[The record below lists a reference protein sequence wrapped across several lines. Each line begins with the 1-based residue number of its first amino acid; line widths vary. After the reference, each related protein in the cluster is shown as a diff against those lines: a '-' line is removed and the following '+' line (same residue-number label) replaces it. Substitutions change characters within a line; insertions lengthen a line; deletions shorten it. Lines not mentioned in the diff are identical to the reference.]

1 MHMNACL
8 IQPHYS
14 VNFDDSDKWFLWEMD
29 ALDRCDESMDLIV
42 LPESANVPALA
53 HTKEQMEESVSKYTD
68 ALLQK
73 ASETARRCHALLFIS
88 CTCPANNGKLRN
100 SVLAFNRNG
109 EEVGR
114 YFKQHLVES
123 EMYKKDLDRDYSW
136 EFSEP
141 TVLEIEGIR
150 FAFLI
155 CYDFYFYEAFAN
167 IARYNPDVIIG
178 CSHQRSDSHDALETM
193 SKFCAYNTNA
203 YVVRASVSMEENSPV
218 GGCSLIAAPDGQ
230 VLVNMKNEVGM
241 ATAEF
246 DPHQRYRKPA
256 GFGNPPA
263 VHHSYIEI
271 GRRPWKYRP
280 AGSAVVRHD
289 EIMAYPRICAHRGWN
304 SVAPENSM
312 PAFGAAVSMGA
323 DEIEFDLWPTAD
335 NVIVSTHDPVLERV
349 SDGEGHVTKHTL
361 DELRRLDFG
370 YKFSEKFAG
379 LRIPTFE
386 EILQKYACHT
396 VMNIHIKAASED
408 NLREMIRLVHKYD
421 CEKYVYFMNGKL
433 EMLQALQRLAPDIA
447 RCAGAGD
454 PSTDLVD
461 KALASGAKKIQLFRP
476 HFKLHEEG
484 YVENTIRRAHEHGI
498 AVNYFIA
505 DTLEEARR
513 LLEMGADTIMTND
526 YLRIAGCTEGV
537 EKYIIR

>member
-1 MHMNACL
+1 MKACI

-14 VNFDDSDKWFLWEMD
+14 TCFTDSDELFQWELQ
-29 ALDRCDESMDLIV
+29 ALDRCDETMDLIV

-53 HTKEQMEESVSKYTD
+53 RTKEQMEKSVAAYTD
-68 ALLQK
+68 SLLKK
-73 ASETARRCHALLFIS
+73 AAETARRCQALLFIS
-88 CTCPANNGKLRN
+88 CTCPAENGKLRN
-100 SVLAFNRNG
+100 SVLAFNREG
-109 EEVGR
+109 TEVGR
-114 YFKQHLVES
+114 YDKQHLVES
-123 EMYKKDLDRDYSW
+123 EMYKKELDRDYSW

-141 TVLEIEGIR
+141 TILEIDGLR
-150 FAFLI
+150 FAFLV

-203 YVVRASVSMEENSPV
+203 YVVRASVSMDADSPV
-218 GGCSLIAAPDGQ
+218 GGCSLIAAPDGR
-230 VLVNMKNEVGM
+230 VLVNMKNDVGM

-246 DPHQRYRKPA
+246 DPHERYRKPA

-280 AGSAVVRHD
+280 GGSAIVRHD

-304 SVAPENSM
+304 SIAPENSM
-312 PAFGAAVSMGA
+312 PAFGAAVSLGA

-349 SDGEGHVTKHTL
+349 SDGSGHVTEHTFS
-361 DELRRLDFG
+361 ELRRLDFG
-370 YKFSEKFAG
+370 SKFNEKFAG
-379 LRIPTFE
+379 LQIPTFE
-386 EILQKYACHT
+386 EILQKFACHT

-408 NLREMIRLVHKYD
+408 NLREMIRLVRKYD
-421 CEKYVYFMNGKL
+421 FEKYVYFMNGKL

-461 KALASGAKKIQLFRP
+461 KALASGAKKIQLFKP
-476 HFKLHEEG
+476 HFKLHGEG

-505 DTLEEARR
+505 GTEEEARR

-526 YLRIAGCTEGV
+526 YLRIAGCTEGR